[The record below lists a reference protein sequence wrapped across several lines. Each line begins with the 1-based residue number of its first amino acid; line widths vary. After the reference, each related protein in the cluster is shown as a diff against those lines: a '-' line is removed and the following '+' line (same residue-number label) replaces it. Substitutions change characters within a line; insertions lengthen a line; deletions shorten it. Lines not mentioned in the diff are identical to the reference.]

1 MTCNRGNATELEVT
15 ASFVIKAEDLA
26 ALNHLSPD
34 HPRPLLVEW
43 INRGTNQRMNRST
56 VDMLLRTLAQDEVSP
71 SVERLHQS
79 AGLRLSFG
87 TEEERNAFAAAFAN
101 ARAQLDV
108 RKRHLVAAMF
118 DSREAAERVVSE
130 LESIGI
136 PKDSISLLWRA
147 GQFVDPNGTN
157 PAGHSKRSVAAAVA
171 GGGIAGAML
180 GVAFLAIPG
189 IGLVAAAGAIAASS
203 FSSVAAVSAVI
214 GATGGAVA
222 RMLTDHDVDGREANY
237 FERQIRRG
245 KVFVSVDTRIAQG
258 QRELALNVLLQNGGH
273 SPPRNI

>member
-1 MTCNRGNATELEVT
+1 MTPA
-15 ASFVIKAEDLA
+15 FVIKAEELPV
-26 ALNHLSPD
+26 LNHLRDD

-56 VDMLLRTLAQDEVSP
+56 VDMLLRTLSQEEVSP

-87 TEEERNAFAAAFAN
+87 TDEDRNIFAAAFAN

-118 DSREAAERVVSE
+118 DSRQDAERVVSQ
-130 LESIGI
+130 LESAGI

-157 PAGHSKRSVAAAVA
+157 RQGHSKRSVAAAVA

-189 IGLVAAAGAIAASS
+189 IGLVAAVGAIAASS

-214 GATGGAVA
+214 GATGGAMA

-237 FERQIRRG
+237 FEREIRRG
-245 KVFVSVDTRIAQG
+245 KVFVSVDTRIARG
-258 QRELALNVLLQNGGH
+258 QREVALEVLLQNGGH
-273 SPPRNI
+273 SPPRG